1 MLMVKFPVQ
10 HPGNT
15 YGTGP
20 FFLRSSPALLYS
32 CWSYAC
38 SSGSGNRACFSLALA
53 LFEEPQSQEEPS
65 RLEPS
70 QLENVDRL
78 TPPPRLAPLFPAQDP
93 APALPAAQEGQTGR
107 LIGKVLNET
116 GEPVAEAQLRVGDE
130 EQFPLIKTGP
140 NGGFEIQLEGA
151 GTQKL
156 TVWHPEYERLET
168 EVWLEPGL
176 TTPVDV
182 VLMTPLVPQPRTRLG
197 VIGVGGLDTTS
208 QLGQRLATEAVRLG
222 LVPDSEVVVP
232 LDNRRLQPILQK
244 AGYPLYEVF
253 EWDRRKPEVI
263 SQFFDYL
270 GLKAIIVTRVDIL
283 NRPASVSEVQ
293 LKSHSRLE
301 LWTFD
306 EQGNLQVNVIGEASR
321 ETTEPNDLNGAEVGQ
336 LFQLQVTDM
345 AQEVEQRWQESNPLS
360 AYFDPENPQL
370 APQPSQLDTSVELII
385 PPSADP
391 APSPPADSDPP
402 EEAASPPAAEP
413 ETAPLPDPT
422 PTPDQAEAT
431 APQSQDPLASP

>member
-1 MLMVKFPVQ
+1 MVRALS
-10 HPGNT
+10 H
-15 YGTGP
+15 
-20 FFLRSSPALLYS
+20 SSLLLLV
-32 CWSYAC
+32 
-38 SSGSGNRACFSLALA
+38 FTLALPTLA
-53 LFEEPQSQEEPS
+53 VRAQDTDALSPVRWPLFEAPQSQEGTSRIPPS
-65 RLEPS
+65 SPEK
-70 QLENVDRL
+70 ENTL
-78 TPPPRLAPLFPAQDP
+78 TPSPQLAPLFPSQVP
-93 APALPAAQEGQTGR
+93 SPALPNSQEGATGR

-116 GEPVAEAQLRVGDE
+116 GDPVPGAQLRVGDE
-130 EQFPLIKTGP
+130 EQFPLIETGP
-140 NGGFEIQLEGA
+140 NGGFEIQLQGA

-208 QLGQRLATEAVRLG
+208 QLSQRLATEAVRLG
-222 LVPDSEVVVP
+222 LVPDSDVVVP

-244 AGYPLYEVF
+244 TGYPLYEVF

-306 EQGNLQVNVIGEASR
+306 DQGNLLVNVIGEASR

-345 AQEVEQRWQESNPLS
+345 AKEVEQRWQESNPLS
-360 AYFDPENPQL
+360 AYFDPDNPQL
-370 APQPSQLDTSVELII
+370 APQPSRLDTSVELII
-385 PPSADP
+385 PPSTDP
-391 APSPPADSDPP
+391 APSPPAASEPT
-402 EEAASPPAAEP
+402 EGEAAPPAADP
-413 ETAPLPDPT
+413 ETSPLPEPT
-422 PTPDQAEAT
+422 PEQAEAS
-431 APQSQDPLASP
+431 AP